1 MRANGNPVTTYIIM
15 MMMMILFHICKR
27 VQYIV
32 YHYTTHY
39 QAHRSVKDAVNI
51 LHLKVAII
59 FLVMPG

>member
-32 YHYTTHY
+32 YHYTTPLTI
-39 QAHRSVKDAVNI
+39 QLID
-51 LHLKVAII
+51 
-59 FLVMPG
+59 P